1 MTAKSINLALQNAF
15 WSIKEIKEIL
25 CYTSFVY
32 IFTQEIPSAMNTIIV
47 ESCKNFFVSLSNQPQ
62 AKKNN
67 TKQHQHLKTPFTH
80 IAT

>member
-47 ESCKNFFVSLSNQPQ
+47 ESCKNFFVRLSNQPQ
-62 AKKNN
+62 AK
-67 TKQHQHLKTPFTH
+67 TRPGDLVMPDPFGH
-80 IAT
+80 FLV